1 MRLQLTRIAVLVAGA
16 ALAVALGGCGGTDES
31 LPLRTISFQG
41 TSKGVFK
48 ARSADMRRAAQL
60 GLDAINSDTKGSRL
74 KLVDGPDRNA
84 LVMIDALTSRPVAG
98 DDQLTVFLVPPF
110 DRRVSAPPRLQEI
123 PPQIWLFPPL
133 ALGESAARSYVAS
146 GVTGATGVVA
156 DSAVD
161 AGTPSGQYVTPGLSA
176 DNYPPA
182 GTEFFEK
189 FEEKYGRAPDRFAIY
204 AYEAI
209 GLTVDALTR
218 LEKSGEPVTQ
228 QSLTR
233 SAFSIRDRFSPV
245 GHYDVLPSGQT
256 TLYVFQA
263 RGKGAPPGDAALIE
277 ALR

>member
-1 MRLQLTRIAVLVAGA
+1 MRLQLTRIAALMAGA
-16 ALAVALGGCGGTDES
+16 ALAVGLTGCGGTDES

-41 TSKGVFK
+41 TSKGVLK

-60 GLDAINSDTKGSRL
+60 GLDAINADTKGSRL

-98 DDQLTVFLVPPF
+98 EDQLTIFLVPPF
-110 DRRVSAPPRLQEI
+110 DRRVSAPPVLQEL
-123 PPQIWLFPPL
+123 PAQLWLLPPL
-133 ALGESAARSYVAS
+133 ALGEAATRSYAAS
-146 GVTGATGVVA
+146 GVTGATGAVA
-156 DSAVD
+156 DSSVD
-161 AGTPSGQYVTPGLSA
+161 AGTPNGQYVTPGLSA

-182 GTEFFEK
+182 GREFFEK

-218 LEKSGEPVTQ
+218 LEESGEPVTQ
-228 QSLTR
+228 KSFAE
-233 SAFSIRDRFSPV
+233 SALSIRDRFSPV

-263 RGKGAPPGDAALIE
+263 RGKDAPLGDAALIE